1 LLRLSVIDGK
11 LSATRGMHMV
21 LPLIPVALIAVG
33 AITGGGGL
41 AMGGKGAL
49 DIKKAVGDL
58 NKARADYEERRAQ
71 SVTRIGE
78 TNDRVIALGCLQREA
93 LTEVVMRMADFL
105 RRHEKQVREH
115 QRLLVDGLDA
125 ETNLVVVGP
134 GGVDLNLGA
143 WVAGVLGSAG
153 AAAGVGAG
161 VPALA
166 GTVGVAGTGAA
177 ISGLS
182 GVAAESAMLAWLGGG
197 TLASGGGGMALGA
210 AALNVVTIGPA
221 LLVGGFV
228 VLGQGQKALTKAKA
242 FQSEI
247 AVAIAKLDATDARL
261 HAVDERVEELTD
273 VLAELSSRAVIALDD
288 LESEPF
294 DPLAHA
300 PRFQRALTLTV
311 AVRDV
316 AAAQILD
323 EAGGLTEQSATLAV
337 KYRGFGEGSEDE
349 RSA

>member
-1 LLRLSVIDGK
+1 
-11 LSATRGMHMV
+11 MV
-21 LPLIPVALIAVG
+21 LPLIPAALIAVG

-41 AMGGKGAL
+41 ALGGKGAL

-78 TNDRVIALGCLQREA
+78 TNDRVIALGCRQREA

-115 QRLLVDGLDA
+115 ERLLLDGIDGEA
-125 ETNLVVVGP
+125 NLVVVGP

-153 AAAGVGAG
+153 AAAGTGAG
-161 VPALA
+161 VAALA

-210 AALNVVTIGPA
+210 AALNVVAIGPA

-228 VLGQGQKALTKAKA
+228 VMGQGQKALTKAKA
-242 FQSEI
+242 YQSD
-247 AVAIAKLDATDARL
+247 IAKAMAELDATDAKL
-261 HAVDERVEELTD
+261 HAVDKRVEELTN
-273 VLAELSSRAVIALDD
+273 VLAQLSSRGLRALDE

-294 DPLAHA
+294 DPVAHLE
-300 PRFQRALTLTV
+300 RFQRALSLTV

-323 EAGGLTEQSATLAV
+323 EAGDLTEQSATLIV
-337 KYRGFGEGSEDE
+337 KYRGMTEEERHDD

>member
-1 LLRLSVIDGK
+1 
-11 LSATRGMHMV
+11 MV
-21 LPLIPVALIAVG
+21 LPLIPAALIAVG

-41 AMGGKGAL
+41 ALGGKGAL
-49 DIKKAVGDL
+49 DIKKAMADL
-58 NKARADYEERRAQ
+58 NKARADYEGRRAQ
-71 SVTRIGE
+71 TVARVGD
-78 TNDRVIALGCLQREA
+78 TNDHVVALGCRQREA
-93 LTEVVMRMADFL
+93 LTDVVMRMADFL

-115 QRLLVDGLDA
+115 ERLLVDGIDA
-125 ETNLVVVGP
+125 EANLVIGP
-134 GGVDLNLGA
+134 GGVELNLGS

-153 AAAGVGAG
+153 AAVGTSAGVTT
-161 VPALA
+161 LA

-182 GVAAESAMLAWLGGG
+182 GVAAESAALAWLGGG

-210 AALNVVTIGPA
+210 TALNVVTIGPA

-228 VLGQGQKALTKAKA
+228 VMGQGQKALTRAKA

-247 AVAIAKLDATDARL
+247 AIAIAELDTTDARL
-261 HAVDERVEELTD
+261 DAVDKRVEELTG
-273 VLAELSSRAVIALDD
+273 VLASLSFRGVNALDV

-294 DPLAHA
+294 DPVAHA
-300 PRFQRALTLTV
+300 ERFQQALTLTV

-323 EAGGLTEQSATLAV
+323 EAGDLTEQSAMLAI
-337 KYRGFGEGSEDE
+337 KYRGFGEESEDE
-349 RSA
+349 QSA